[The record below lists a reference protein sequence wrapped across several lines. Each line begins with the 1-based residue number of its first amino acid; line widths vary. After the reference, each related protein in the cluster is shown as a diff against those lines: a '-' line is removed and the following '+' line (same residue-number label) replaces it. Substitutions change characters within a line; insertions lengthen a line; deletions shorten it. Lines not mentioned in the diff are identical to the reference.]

1 MTAWEIPINQVLR
14 RSEIHRRLGGQ
25 RFGGISTPQG
35 SRDILIFT
43 DPKAGAEFGYDK
55 HEGLGEDGAYRYTG
69 AGQVGDMSIA
79 GVNKTILESPES
91 GKVIRLF
98 LANSPFATYKGSF
111 TLADERYSIEKAPDR
126 NGDLREVIVFNLSP
140 IDADTSELPEFG
152 GIAAVTTTQA
162 LWTEPNW
169 ETYLAVQ
176 KSRGVS
182 VKSISRSELQLQAEF
197 GNWLIAKG
205 HRLISHPLKSGN
217 TMIFPDIFDETTMTV
232 FEAKRSSGREFVRT
246 AIGQVLD
253 YQHVAKGLGQEVQC
267 GILLPG
273 EPVQAM
279 ISLCNNLEISM
290 YVRSESKDANEQFK
304 KIC

>member
-1 MTAWEIPINQVLR
+1 MAWEIPINQVLR

-25 RFGGISTPQG
+25 RFGGISTPQS

-55 HEGLGEDGAYRYTG
+55 HEGLGEDGSYRYTA
-69 AGQVGDMSIA
+69 AGQVGDMSIS

-111 TLADERYSIEKAPDR
+111 TLADERYTIEKAPDR

-140 IDADTSELPEFG
+140 IDADTSELPAFG
-152 GIAAVTTTQA
+152 GFAALVATSV
-162 LWTEPNW
+162 LWKEPNW

-182 VKSISRSELQLQAEF
+182 VRSISRSELQLQAEF
-197 GNWLIAKG
+197 GRWLIAKG
-205 HRLISHPLKSGN
+205 HRLIFHPLKSGN
-217 TMIFPDIFDETTMTV
+217 TMLFPDLFDETTMTV

-253 YQHVAKGLGQEVQC
+253 YQHVARALGQEVRC

-273 EPVQAM
+273 KPVQAM
-279 ISLCNNLEISM
+279 VSLCRDLEISV
-290 YVRSESKDANEQFK
+290 YVRSESKDTREQFK
-304 KIC
+304 KVC